1 MTAKPFVDT
10 NVLLYAYDRQAG
22 ERRAR
27 AATLLRALWQRG
39 GGMLSTQVLK
49 EFFVNVTRKI
59 DPPLAPAKARVV
71 IGDYCTWQV
80 EQTGCDTVLHA
91 TELQERYALSFWDA
105 LIVAAAAQG
114 GADTLLSEDL
124 NAGQVIAGVRVVNPF
139 ADDDPAVRALLG
151 VGVGVSEPAAAGYGR
166 SDP

>member
-1 MTAKPFVDT
+1 MNAKPFVDT
-10 NVLLYAYDRQAG
+10 NLLLYAYDRQAG

-27 AATLLRALWQRG
+27 AAALLRALWQRG
-39 GGMLSTQVLK
+39 GGMLSTQVLN

-91 TELQERYALSFWDA
+91 TELQARYRLSFWDA

-114 GADTLLSEDL
+114 GAATLLSDDL

-139 ADDDPAVRALLG
+139 ADDDPTMRALLG
-151 VGVGVSEPAAAGYGR
+151 TGIGEPPAAGCGPG
-166 SDP
+166 SP